1 MNNNNDVAALLG
13 VMLCVLV
20 VALPVGLAIGA
31 AILRAAIALANKVL
45 GRPAEDRYDDRYD
58 DDDDY
63 DDYEDRP
70 RRRARRRRSNT
81 AVPEPGFWKAVGIVF
96 VIALVNGGVGFV
108 IGLVVALG
116 MAGQDP
122 QAAQIVS
129 QVISLPVGFL
139 INAGMLAAMLP
150 TSFARGAL
158 VTLFQYLIGIAI
170 AVVIGG
176 VLFALLFAMAP
187 QMGR

>member
-1 MNNNNDVAALLG
+1 MNNNNVAALLG
-13 VMLCVLV
+13 VVLCVLV

-58 DDDDY
+58 DDDY

-70 RRRARRRRSNT
+70 RRRRRRSGA

-96 VIALVNGGVGFV
+96 VIALVNGGAGFV

-122 QAAQIVS
+122 QAVQIVS

-158 VTLFQYLIGIAI
+158 VTLFQYLISIAI

-176 VLFALLFAMAP
+176 VLVAFLFAMAP